1 MASPSIPRDGTPRSR
16 GLAAATL
23 ACAAAALPGCIDLR
37 PGPIV
42 SVEGV
47 RLARVGPDAA
57 EVDLLVLV
65 RGRSPETVPLD
76 DFRYSLAID
85 GRTVFR
91 GRWAA
96 LAAVPPGEPMRRT
109 LPAVI
114 PTGLLPA
121 AEAGEPLPLRWTVS
135 GSVGW
140 EDPRRLSRIL
150 LDLGLPNPRSD
161 FTSRGE
167 QIAKPSGS

>member
-1 MASPSIPRDGTPRSR
+1 VAARRIPRDGISQAHGR
-16 GLAAATL
+16 AAA
-23 ACAAAALPGCIDLR
+23 AIAFAAIALPGCIDLR
-37 PGPIV
+37 PGPLV

-47 RLARVGPDAA
+47 RLARIGPDAA

-65 RGRSPETVPLD
+65 RSRSPETVPLD
-76 DFRYSLAID
+76 DFRYSLVVD

-114 PTGLLPA
+114 PTELLPA
-121 AEAGEPLPLRWTVS
+121 AAAGEPLPLRWTVS

-167 QIAKPSGS
+167 EISAAAGS

>member
-1 MASPSIPRDGTPRSR
+1 MASPSIPRDGTPGAR
-16 GLAAATL
+16 GLAAAAL
-23 ACAAAALPGCIDLR
+23 AFAAAIPPGCIDLR
-37 PGPIV
+37 PGPLV

-47 RLARVGPDAA
+47 RLARIGPDAT

-65 RGRSPETVPLD
+65 RSRSPETVPLD

-96 LAAVPPGEPMRRT
+96 LAAVPPGEPTRRT

-114 PTGLLPA
+114 PSELLPSA
-121 AEAGEPLPLRWTVS
+121 GSGEPLPLRWTVS

-140 EDPRRLSRIL
+140 EDPQRLSRIL

-167 QIAKPSGS
+167 EISTPAGS